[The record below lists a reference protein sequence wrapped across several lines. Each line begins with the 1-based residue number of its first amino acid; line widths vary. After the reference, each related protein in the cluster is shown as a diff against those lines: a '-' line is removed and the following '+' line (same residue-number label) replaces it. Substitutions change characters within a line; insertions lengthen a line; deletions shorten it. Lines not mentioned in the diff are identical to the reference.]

1 MLAIGADHGGV
12 HLKEVVIQALEA
24 HHIPFVDVGTNG
36 EQSVD
41 YPDFAAKVASG
52 VANGDFDRGILIC
65 GTGIGMSIAA
75 NKFYG
80 VRAALCHNTY
90 TARMSRAHND
100 ANVLVLGERVTGVGV
115 ANEIINVWLETDFE
129 GGRHARRVEKIHFH
143 ENQEAAAGERGPQ
156 GGEAA

>member
-12 HLKEVVIQALEA
+12 HLKEVVIQALKA
-24 HHIPFVDVGTNG
+24 HQIAFVDVGTNG
-36 EQSVD
+36 EASVD

-52 VANGDFDRGILIC
+52 VANGDYDRGILIC

-80 VRAALCHNTY
+80 VRAALCHNTF

-143 ENQEAAAGERGPQ
+143 ENQEAAAEGGRQ

>member
-12 HLKEVVIQALEA
+12 HLKEVVIRCLEN
-24 HHIPFVDVGTNG
+24 HGIPYLDVGTNG
-36 EQSVD
+36 ESSVD

-52 VANGDFDRGILIC
+52 VANGDYERGILIC

-100 ANVLVLGERVTGVGV
+100 ANILVLGERVTGVGV
-115 ANEIINVWLETDFE
+115 AEEIVNVWLETDFE

-143 ENQEAAAGERGPQ
+143 ENHEAACERASE

>member
-12 HLKEVVIQALEA
+12 HLKAVVIQALEA
-24 HHIPFVDVGTNG
+24 HQIAFVDVGTNG
-36 EQSVD
+36 EASVD

-52 VANGDFDRGILIC
+52 VANGDYDRGILIC

-100 ANVLVLGERVTGVGV
+100 ANILVLGERVTGIGV
-115 ANEIINVWLETDFE
+115 AEEIINVWLETDFE
-129 GGRHARRVEKIHFH
+129 GGRHARRVEKIHLH
-143 ENQEAAAGERGPQ
+143 ENPEAVAESGRRGGDAA
-156 GGEAA
+156 

>member
-12 HLKEVVIQALEA
+12 HLKDVVIQALER
-24 HHIPFVDVGTNG
+24 HNIPFVDVGTNG
-36 EQSVD
+36 EASVD

-100 ANVLVLGERVTGVGV
+100 ANILVLGERVTGVGV
-115 ANEIINVWLETDFE
+115 AEEIINVWLETEFE

-143 ENQEAAAGERGPQ
+143 ENQDAAAGGQ

>member
-12 HLKEVVIQALEA
+12 HLKAVVIRALER
-24 HHIPFVDVGTNG
+24 HRIPFVDVGTNG
-36 EQSVD
+36 EASVD

-100 ANVLVLGERVTGVGV
+100 ANILVLGERVTGVGV
-115 ANEIINVWLETDFE
+115 AEEIINVWLETDFE
-129 GGRHARRVEKIHFH
+129 GGRHARRVEKIHLH
-143 ENQEAAAGERGPQ
+143 ENQEAAADSGRR